1 MKGGA
6 SSGGPIVK
14 VIVTQSN
21 IIAPKSKINVNRLF
35 FISFIIFYLPPR
47 GDIFSIKPTAFFV

>member
-21 IIAPKSKINVNRLF
+21 IIAPKSKINVSRLF
-35 FISFIIFYLPPR
+35 FISFIIFLFPP
-47 GDIFSIKPTAFFV
+47 